1 MLFER
6 GGARQVIEL
15 ARHLGL
21 LLQLFEV
28 GVELAQDVLNAGE
41 ILAGVGQAV
50 LGLSAALLVLG
61 DASGFFQKQAEFLR
75 FGFDD
80 AADSALTDDGVSA
93 WPQARAQKHVLHV
106 PAAHWLVVDVV
117 AAGAIAGQHPL
128 DGNLAKG
135 GPLPARAVVGV
146 IKHQFHTGAAGG
158 LAGGGAIEND
168 ILHRLAAQLRG
179 LGLAQH
185 PAHRIHD
192 VGLAAAVR
200 PDHTHQLPRE
210 HEGGGLGE

>member
-28 GVELAQDVLNAGE
+28 GVELAQDVFHAGE
-41 ILAGVGQAV
+41 VFAGVGQAV
-50 LGLSAALLVLG
+50 LGLAAALLVLG
-61 DASGFFQKQAEFLR
+61 DAGGFFQKQAELFRL
-75 FGFDD
+75 GLDD
-80 AADSALTDDGVSA
+80 AADGALADDGVRA

-106 PAAHWLVVDVV
+106 PAAHRLVVDVV
-117 AAGAIAGQHPL
+117 TAGAVTGQHPL
-128 DGNLAKG
+128 DSNLAKG
-135 GPLPARAVVGV
+135 GPLPARPVVGV
-146 IKHQFHTGAAGG
+146 VEHQLHAGAAGG

-168 ILHRLAAQLRG
+168 ILHRLATQLRG
-179 LGLAQH
+179 LGLAEH

-192 VGLAAAVR
+192 VGLATAVR